1 MSTDVSTSTPERVP
15 VEHRVMGLDK
25 RSFPYGLFVLAV
37 FLLATVVAPRVNAAI
52 DWDDPVRAGDQLA
65 LTDEI
70 VITPTTGW
78 NVESGFRLDNG
89 HGRSKRRGDPH
100 EQRCD
105 IPRRARRVQRR
116 LRTSCWS
123 RSRRSPAPRTI
134 RPSRSTADPAT
145 VTTPAG
151 DVGVIQTY
159 SSVNG
164 DGLIAAFVIDGTGLE
179 VTAYGPPAQMT
190 AAASDIDDM
199 IASIHTVD
207 ADGNAS

>member
-89 HGRSKRRGDPH
+89 TVGQSGAATLTSNGVTFHVAPDAFSGDPDQLL
-100 EQRCD
+100 EQ
-105 IPRRARRVQRR
+105 VEKV
-116 LRTSCWS
+116 TS
-123 RSRRSPAPRTI
+123 
-134 RPSRSTADPAT
+134 STDDPTFKVEADPAT